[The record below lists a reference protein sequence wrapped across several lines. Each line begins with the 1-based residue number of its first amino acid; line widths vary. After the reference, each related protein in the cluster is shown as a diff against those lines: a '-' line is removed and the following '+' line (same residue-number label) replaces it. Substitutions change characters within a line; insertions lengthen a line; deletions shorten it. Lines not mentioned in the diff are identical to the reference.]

1 MPRSSLDIRPVTDA
15 DVDAVTALLVGQL
28 REHRID
34 TPPAKI
40 ASAVKTIVRNPER
53 GRILVAIE
61 NGTAVGVAA
70 LSFVWSIEHGGRS
83 AWLDELYVSPGAR
96 GHGVGTQ
103 LLRDAL
109 STATEAGAVAVDL
122 EVDVDHQRAAK
133 LYEREGFATLPRARW
148 VRTLP

>member
-15 DVDAVTALLVGQL
+15 D
-28 REHRID
+28 R
-34 TPPAKI
+34 
-40 ASAVKTIVRNPER
+40 SAVLDRDQDT
-53 GRILVAIE
+53 
-61 NGTAVGVAA
+61 AA

-109 STATEAGAVAVDL
+109 GTATEAGAVAVDL